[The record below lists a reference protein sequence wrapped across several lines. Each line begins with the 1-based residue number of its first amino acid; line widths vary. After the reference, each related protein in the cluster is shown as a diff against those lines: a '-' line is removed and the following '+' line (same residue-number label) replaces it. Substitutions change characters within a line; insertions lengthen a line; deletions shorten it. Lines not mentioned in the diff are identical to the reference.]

1 MVNPRA
7 GKVKS
12 DMERRA
18 GLCSRFLVAAGV
30 VLIMVASIF
39 AAGCT
44 SPTFV
49 PETPYQAP
57 EIVVQYSRTGGIAAY
72 DDRLVIFDNGQAVY
86 SRRQVAGEFTLTP
99 DELRDL
105 TALLNAA
112 DFPALA
118 PSYEA
123 PAPGADYF
131 QYTITYE
138 GIAVATETEGIPD
151 VLVPVISRLD
161 ELIGTHAPFP

>member
-1 MVNPRA
+1 
-7 GKVKS
+7 
-12 DMERRA
+12 MERR
-18 GLCSRFLVAAGV
+18 GESCSRFQVAAGV
-30 VLIMVASIF
+30 VLIMVVSIF

-44 SPTFV
+44 SPTFG
-49 PETPYQAP
+49 PDTPYQAP
-57 EIVVQYSRTGGIAAY
+57 GIVVQYSRTGGIAAL
-72 DDRLVIFDNGQAVY
+72 DDKLVIFDNGQAVY

-105 TALLNAA
+105 TTLLDAA
-112 DFPALA
+112 DFPALS
-118 PSYEA
+118 PSYQA

-161 ELIGTHAPFP
+161 ELLGAHAPRS